1 MERFK
6 IDSMGIEVEKIE
18 KNIFHL
24 WIQYNAGKSQINNI
38 INIENVH
45 PGYHRIFTKRQL
57 QILLKK
63 LRGFKDGKNNTI

>member
-1 MERFK
+1 MKKFK
-6 IDSMGIEVEKIE
+6 IDSMVIEAERIE

-45 PGYHRIFTKRQL
+45 PGYNRIFTKRQL

-63 LRGFKDGKNNTI
+63 LRGMK

>member
-1 MERFK
+1 MEKIK
-6 IDSMGIEVEKIE
+6 IDSMEIEVERIE

-24 WIQYNAGKSQINNI
+24 WIQYNAGKSQTNNI

-57 QILLKK
+57 QMLLKK
-63 LRGFKDGKNNTI
+63 LRSFEDGKNNTI